1 MGNAPA
7 HDQAAVVSFDDEPL
21 ILVDTEDR
29 EIGHLSKA
37 AAHRGSGRLHRAF
50 SLFVFD
56 PRGHLLLQR
65 RAAGK
70 RLWPGYWSNTCCSHP
85 RRGESIDDA
94 IHRRLQEE
102 LQLQC
107 PLAFLFKFRYQ
118 AQFDEQGAE
127 NELCSVFAGRSH
139 DQPALNPNEVSELRY
154 VAPDALDHEIQA
166 RPQDYTPWFKIE
178 WARIRRDH
186 GALLAQQ

>member
-7 HDQAAVVSFDDEPL
+7 RPAAVVSFEDEAL
-21 ILVDTEDR
+21 ILVDHEDR

-37 AAHRGSGRLHRAF
+37 AAHHGNGRLHRAF

-56 PRGHLLLQR
+56 PRGHLLLQK

-85 RRGESIDDA
+85 RRGESIDAA
-94 IHRRLQEE
+94 IHRRLHEE
-102 LQLQC
+102 LRLQC

-118 AQFDEQGAE
+118 AQFDERGAE
-127 NELCSVFAGRSH
+127 NELCSVFAGRSG
-139 DQPALNPNEVSELRY
+139 DPPALNLNEISELRY
-154 VAPDALDHEIQA
+154 VAPDVLDQEIQA
-166 RPQDYTPWFKIE
+166 RPQDFTPWFKIE
-178 WARIRRDH
+178 WSRIRRDH
-186 GALLAQQ
+186 AELLTRL